1 MEIKDRMEQ
10 FRLEQGLTVQ
20 KFEKLCG
27 FSNGGWAKSKELSEK
42 NLIRFIRTYPEVDA
56 NWLLKGEEINVSSDF
71 KDDLS
76 NINVNELMS
85 LCKSL
90 IKNYQQRD
98 EVMCQLTSMLT
109 STDF

>member
-20 KFEKLCG
+20 KFEQLCG
-27 FSNGGWAKSKELSEK
+27 ISNGGWAKAKEVSER

-56 NWLLKGEEINVSSDF
+56 NWLLKGKEIDVSADI
-71 KDDLS
+71 KDAS
-76 NINVNELMS
+76 NIDVNELMS

-90 IKNYQQRD
+90 VKNYQQRD
-98 EVMCQLTSMLT
+98 EVMCQLTSILMN
-109 STDF
+109 TDL